1 MPVYN
6 HFYLISRPTTSSQTS
21 PFHAGP
27 MLRFGPLL
35 PVNIQLPTALATYLS
50 QNGKTVPA
58 PVSGQALIDTGA
70 SISAVDASV
79 IQSLGVQPV
88 GVVKVN
94 TPSGSANQNQYPV
107 QFVFP
112 GTNLPSLEG
121 THAIGSVLKSQGILA
136 LIGRDV
142 LSRFVLVYNGPGG
155 FITLAF

>member
-1 MPVYN
+1 M
-6 HFYLISRPTTSSQTS
+6 SR
-21 PFHAGP
+21 
-27 MLRFGPLL
+27 LGPLL
-35 PVNIQLPTALATYLS
+35 PVNVQVPTTLASHLS
-50 QNGKTVPA
+50 QSGQPVPP

-70 SISAVDASV
+70 SISAVDGTV

-94 TPSGSANQNQYPV
+94 TPSGSAYQNQYPV

-112 GTNLPSLEG
+112 GTNLPSIQG

-136 LIGRDV
+136 LIGRDI
-142 LSRFVLVYNGPGG
+142 LSRFVFIYNGTSG